1 MGFGFQFNYLFG
13 AKYNIVPAGNY
24 VPITDFEFKD
34 YFHRVG
40 LSYLLNIEL
49 KIGVGRGDKSHI
61 LFGIFFDKSINN
73 IEKSGQDFSQE
84 TPVELKY
91 PLGTLKDF
99 DYDVLSDRVSGKMK
113 LESLALRLGYSYK
126 LFN

>member
-1 MGFGFQFNYLFG
+1 MMRLVIDTNRSLDHSLTLRFSI
-13 AKYNIVPAGNY
+13 ASRK
-24 VPITDFEFKD
+24 
-34 YFHRVG
+34 
-40 LSYLLNIEL
+40 LSKRARDLNIEL

-61 LFGIFFDKSINN
+61 LFGMFFDKSINN
-73 IEKSGQDFSQE
+73 IEKSDQDFSQE

-91 PLGTLKDF
+91 PLGTLKDYN
-99 DYDVLSDRVSGKMK
+99 YDVLSDRVSGKMK